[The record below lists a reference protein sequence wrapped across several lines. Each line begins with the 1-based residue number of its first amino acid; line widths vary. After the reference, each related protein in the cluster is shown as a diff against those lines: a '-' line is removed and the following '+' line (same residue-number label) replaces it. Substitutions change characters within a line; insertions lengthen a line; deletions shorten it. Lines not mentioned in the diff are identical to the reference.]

1 MNTLA
6 PIPRFT
12 IRSLALALL
21 LLFAYPSAGAT
32 VTPAL
37 LRGDASARTPSL
49 TAVPPLERLTVVTPT
64 GSQFEV
70 RDGAGHLYFVSNA
83 TGAVS
88 FTAGGALGEQHV
100 LVRDAAGIETHL
112 KFVVA
117 AETSIDDGGR
127 YRDMFKLFRSG
138 MNTYAPTG
146 VSQIE
151 WNNRT
156 WQYFVNWGLDH
167 NHTMKGM
174 KYFSPVGAQFVDM
187 MRTVQRED
195 GMIWSFILEEDH
207 TAFYY
212 RTCYGPFGYVRLY
225 GDRYFVRQPS
235 ENHPEYIYAS
245 TVYQCW
251 KASGDDA
258 WMKQTLASVARA
270 LDYGVADP
278 ARWSQR
284 FQLLKRVY
292 TIDSWDFQVEDAYTP
307 KLGLTD
313 TMLVDPVKSKFG
325 VFFGDNVY
333 YAAAC
338 EEFAEMAAYA
348 GDASTAATYRDRAAG
363 IRTRLDAL
371 SWNGR
376 FFTHFID
383 EDPAVKR
390 DLGVDEQTQFAQGNA
405 YALNR
410 GIRPDQAT
418 AIIQSYLDLK
428 NHLPPGSP
436 GEWYAIYPPFGKGFE
451 RHGAQWQYM
460 NGGVGGHVAGELARG
475 AFAHGYEAY
484 GLDILERL
492 TDLGHKHGDK
502 IWFAYT
508 GSIPPPPPPAKF
520 TPVSLATVANMDLT
534 DQGSPVA
541 ARWMRQDKPG
551 DDIRGLPT
559 GSQVF
564 ANIPFDITDP
574 ATNQR
579 RSVLAVSRQKGLTAT
594 AEITINRTAGSI
606 YLLHT
611 SSKPTSEKVCGSVSF
626 TYEDGSRQTQY
637 LIMEKH
643 LTYWWFSNLKTDSS
657 GVAWHGPSPV
667 ADDVGLSWCAI
678 NNPHPEKTIRSL
690 CFEAPADDGIYALAG
705 LTLSDR
711 DHDVAP
717 NPVSFGGPDNWAA
730 ATAMAALIEGLA
742 GVQDSPHSQAFSH
755 PQLSPRWTLTT
766 SSTVKATVR
775 YAASQGY
782 VAYTY
787 AHHPAAREIQ
797 LTVTG
802 SGATID
808 CHLLLPEGAMT
819 IATVQANG
827 TNLPHRPSTH
837 GTSHY
842 IDFTLTPVGPQTI
855 VLHY

>member
-1 MNTLA
+1 MTTSRFYSVAFCLGLFLWPCLGLSAGAATLQPILLRGPGTADPTTVARVAPLDTLVALA
-6 PIPRFT
+6 P
-12 IRSLALALL
+12 
-21 LLFAYPSAGAT
+21 AGAT
-32 VTPAL
+32 VEVQ
-37 LRGDASARTPSL
+37 DAAGRVYAR
-49 TAVPPLERLTVVTPT
+49 
-64 GSQFEV
+64 Q
-70 RDGAGHLYFVSNA
+70 VSP
-83 TGAVS
+83 GQVS
-88 FTAGGALGEQHV
+88 FQAGGALGEQLV
-100 LVRDAAGIETHL
+100 LVRDSAGQETRL
-112 KFVVA
+112 KFFVE
-117 AETSIDDGGR
+117 AETTIDDGGR

-138 MNTYAPTG
+138 MNTYSPTG
-146 VSQIE
+146 VSRIE

-207 TAFYY
+207 TAYYY
-212 RTCYGPFGYVRLY
+212 RTCYGPFGYVRQY

-258 WMKQTLASVARA
+258 WMKQSLASAARA
-270 LDYGVADP
+270 LDYCVTDP

-292 TIDSWDFQVEDAYTP
+292 CIDSWDFQVEDAYTP

-313 TMLVDPVKSKFG
+313 TMLVHPEKSKFG

-338 EEFAEMAAYA
+338 EELAEMAAHA
-348 GDASTAATYRDRAAG
+348 GDPAMAAKFRDRAAG
-363 IRTRLDAL
+363 IRARLDAL

-390 DLGVDEQTQFAQGNA
+390 DLGVDEKSQLAQGNA

-418 AIIQSYLDLK
+418 AIIQRYLDLK

-508 GSIPPPPPPAKF
+508 GSIPPPPPPANF
-520 TPVSLATVANMDLT
+520 TPVSLAPFANMDLT
-534 DQGSPVA
+534 DQGGPA
-541 ARWMRQDKPG
+541 AAPWMRQNKPG
-551 DDIRGLPT
+551 DDLRGLPT
-559 GSQVF
+559 GTPVL
-564 ANIPFDITDP
+564 AGIPFNVTDP
-574 ATNQR
+574 AKNER
-579 RSVLAVSRQKGLTAT
+579 RSVVAVSRQPGLSA
-594 AEITINRTAGSI
+594 AVDIPVNRTAGSI

-611 SSKPTSEKVCGSVSF
+611 STKPTSERVCGSVSF
-626 TYEDGSRQTQY
+626 VYDDGSTRTQY
-637 LIMEKH
+637 LMMEKH
-643 LTYWWFSNLKTDSS
+643 LTYWWFSQLKTESS
-657 GVAWHGPSPV
+657 GIAWEGPNPV
-667 ADDVGLSWCAI
+667 AAQVGLSWCAVD
-678 NNPHPEKTIRSL
+678 NPEPTRTIRSL
-690 CFEAPADDGIYALAG
+690 RFDAPQDNGIYVLAG
-705 LTLSDR
+705 LTLADR
-711 DHDVAP
+711 RHYVAP
-717 NPVSFGGPDNWAA
+717 SSTSFGGPDNWAA

-742 GVQDSPHSQAFSH
+742 GVTDTPLTQGYSH
-755 PQLSPRWTLTT
+755 PLLSPRWNLTPAAAVK
-766 SSTVKATVR
+766 TVVR

-787 AHHPAAREIQ
+787 AHDPAARELR

-802 SGATID
+802 SGEQID
-808 CHLLLPEGAMT
+808 CHLLLPAAPS
-819 IATVQANG
+819 ATLSVQANASVIPQRTYTIG
-827 TNLPHRPSTH
+827 S
-837 GTSHY
+837 SHY
-842 IDFTLTPVGPQTI
+842 VDFTLSNHGPQNLLI
-855 VLHY
+855 HY